1 MENDMTTTFSI
12 KAMNATPSE
21 FKEVK
26 EFKYKY
32 IDYAMHNGI
41 YYNVCGFVSSCL
53 NHMLDHFNKP
63 EDLTF
68 NIGGY
73 EARQCDLDDFRA
85 HGKNFLKVLAKRVP
99 EPLYLHV
106 EDVLNRTID
115 ALEAMT
121 VQARKDREKEL
132 DAQQAS

>member
-1 MENDMTTTFSI
+1 MTNTFSI
-12 KAMNATPSE
+12 KAMAATPSE
-21 FKEVK
+21 FEQVK

-32 IDYAMHNGI
+32 IDYAMQNGI
-41 YYNVCGFVSSCL
+41 YYNVCGFVSACL

-63 EDLTF
+63 EELTF
-68 NIGGY
+68 NFSGY
-73 EARQCDLDDFRA
+73 EARQCDLDDFRT
-85 HGKNFLKVLAKRVP
+85 HGKTFLNVLAKRVP

-121 VQARKDREKEL
+121 LQAREAREKML
-132 DAQQAS
+132 TQQSS